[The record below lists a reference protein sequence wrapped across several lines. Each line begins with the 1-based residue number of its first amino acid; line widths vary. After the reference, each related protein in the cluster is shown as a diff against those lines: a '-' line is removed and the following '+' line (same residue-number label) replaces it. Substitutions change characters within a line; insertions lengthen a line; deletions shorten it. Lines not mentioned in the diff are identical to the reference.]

1 MKTKNPNG
9 NDKLQTCRHPVGSCY
24 SNSLARAPHIKVE
37 NFLNNFFPNLR
48 KFSEFF

>member
-9 NDKLQTCRHPVGSCY
+9 NDKLQTWTCRHPVGSCY

-37 NFLNNFFPNLR
+37 NFLNNFF
-48 KFSEFF
+48 SQS